1 MKESLVTFLLKL
13 MSRFLAVVF
22 PVSSISMRTVPITR
36 LAILVTWT
44 LILASNVPV
53 WMAHFTHEI
62 ENGIK
67 ITTYVLFWLRQELY
81 VCLFIC
87 YKVFSRITLSSLFQL
102 S

>member
-22 PVSSISMRTVPITR
+22 PVSSISLRTVPITR

-67 ITTYVLFWLRQELY
+67 RYFLFLFLSGARGVTMC
-81 VCLFIC
+81 VCMSVP
-87 YKVFSRITLSSLFQL
+87 YKVLSRSQT
-102 S
+102 